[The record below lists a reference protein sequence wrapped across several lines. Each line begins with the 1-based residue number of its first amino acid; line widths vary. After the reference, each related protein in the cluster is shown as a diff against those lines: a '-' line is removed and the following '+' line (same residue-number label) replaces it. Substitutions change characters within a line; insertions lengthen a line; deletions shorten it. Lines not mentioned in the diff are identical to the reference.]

1 MSKIQDVARHAG
13 VSPSTVSN
21 VLNGRVDRMK
31 KETLGRVE
39 AAISLLNFRPSTS
52 ARQLKTGYT
61 PLLGLLVP
69 SLANPMYGFIAREVE
84 TYAQERYGYRVLIG
98 NTYRD
103 RDKEAAFFG
112 DLMAHGVRGVIIIS
126 SLVDEQHFESAGKR
140 GMVIVS
146 YDRRATPDVISQI
159 DHVTVNNFEAARM
172 ATAHL
177 IESGHRRLVFAT
189 ASGMTMSRHDKIAG
203 FLAAVQ
209 SAGPSVTAQVLDG
222 GQLLEYGDSVMSES
236 GRALASRIA
245 VDPQRPTAILAVNDL
260 MALGLMAGF
269 RDAGLNVPN
278 DVSIIGM
285 DGLFL
290 SALSNPAL
298 TTVQLPVVEMAQAMV
313 ERVMSRLRD
322 TATEATEQVFSA
334 TLIKRESVAPL
345 LQPAIKNSYKTKV
358 APMKLRK
365 ANAVGE

>member
-21 VLNGRVDRMK
+21 VLNGRIDRMK
-31 KETLGRVE
+31 KETLERVE
-39 AAISLLNFRPSTS
+39 AAISLLNFRPSTT
-52 ARQLKTGYT
+52 ARQLKTGHT

-69 SLANPMYGFIAREVE
+69 SLANPMYGFIAREIE

-98 NTYRD
+98 NTYRE
-103 RDKEAAFFG
+103 REKEAAFFG

-177 IESGHRRLVFAT
+177 IENGHRRLVFAT

-203 FLAAVQ
+203 FLAAAQ
-209 SAGPSVTAQVLDG
+209 SAGSCVTAQVLDG

-313 ERVMSRLRD
+313 ERVMSRLRAA
-322 TATEATEQVFSA
+322 ATEATEQVFSA

-345 LQPAIKNSYKTKV
+345 LHADIKNSHETKV
-358 APMKLRK
+358 APMKPGK
-365 ANAVGE
+365 INAVRE